1 MDKYMV
7 LYVYN
12 RIFAVKMQ
20 YLITIYLR

>member
-1 MDKYMV
+1 MDKYMA